1 MFRIRK
7 ALGVALPV
15 EVLITSYWGPSKL
28 WTDYVM
34 GAIRSMLVPEKGV
47 CVCAGGG
54 AGRTVI
60 ATDSEKGFLVF

>member
-15 EVLITSYWGPSKL
+15 EVLITSYWDPSKL

-47 CVCAGGG
+47 CVCVCVLGVGWG
-54 AGRTVI
+54 AQ
-60 ATDSEKGFLVF
+60 